1 MTINQSLRPGHDP
14 FVMAKHRF
22 GRIQTMDNL
31 TRPSS
36 AAEARRRHWRRD
48 TVELSAVFVAV
59 AVADLIANVVVHGH
73 DGPVLLIASALAL
86 MATAAWHS
94 WWSHRHPHA
103 PPGPAPGDI
112 ASTSGADTGAPHS
125 SAPHGSGEPGGAP
138 VSALPPQEQAL
149 WRIRTTVPDA
159 PGSLAALCRGLADL
173 PVNIIS
179 MQAHPLAEVTVD
191 EFVVQASAQTPAH
204 EISRAVVAAGGTE
217 VWLERA
223 DAHDL
228 VDVPTRILNLATR
241 TALDAAELPLA
252 LRQLFG
258 RCTIRSVPGEIA
270 EDDLDGSTMRLRDP
284 SGGVLLVTRDEPPF
298 TPTEFARARAL
309 IELDAQLGPRVPDTR
324 DLLTLPAGNEL
335 TVRRADPSDREGALA
350 LHERCSTRTLLLR
363 YHGPVGDADRYLGHL
378 LEPRYGQTLTVEAAD
393 GELVAL
399 AHLMWDDGSAEIAVL
414 VEDLWQ
420 RRGLGAELVR
430 RLAALARDAG
440 ITEVY
445 AVTKASNTAMV
456 ATLRRLGVPLDY
468 QVEEGTLVIT
478 AHLAPEPVSSRH

>member
-1 MTINQSLRPGHDP
+1 
-14 FVMAKHRF
+14 
-22 GRIQTMDNL
+22 MDKL
-31 TRPSS
+31 TRHAS
-36 AAEARRRHWRRD
+36 ASARSDTRRQHWRRE
-48 TVELSAVFVAV
+48 TVELASVFVAV
-59 AVADLIANVVVHGH
+59 ALADLIANVVVHGH
-73 DGPVLLIASALAL
+73 DGPFLLIASALAL
-86 MATAAWHS
+86 MATAAWHG

-112 ASTSGADTGAPHS
+112 VSS
-125 SAPHGSGEPGGAP
+125 SAGEPGAAALP
-138 VSALPPQEQAL
+138 SPLPPQDRAL
-149 WRIRTTVPDA
+149 WRIRATVTDA
-159 PGSLAALCRGLADL
+159 PGSLAALCRALADL

-179 MQAHPLAEVTVD
+179 MQAHPLADVTID
-191 EFVVQASAQTPAH
+191 EFVVQAHADTPAQD
-204 EISRAVVAAGGTE
+204 ISRAVVAAGGTE

-258 RCTIRSVPGEIA
+258 RCTIRSLPAEID

-284 SGGVLLVTRDEPPF
+284 SGGVLVVTRDEPPF

-309 IELDAQLGPRVPDTR
+309 IELDGQLGPRVPDTR

-335 TVRRADPSDREGALA
+335 TVRRADPSDRQAALA
-350 LHERCSTRTLLLR
+350 LHERCSTRTLRLR
-363 YHGPVGDADRYLGHL
+363 YHGPVGDADRYIGHL
-378 LEPRYGQTLTVEAAD
+378 LEPRYGQTLTVETGD
-393 GELVAL
+393 GDLVAL

-414 VEDLWQ
+414 VEDAWQ

-430 RLAALARDAG
+430 RLAELARDAG
-440 ITEVY
+440 IGEVY
-445 AVTKASNTAMV
+445 AVTTSSNTGMV

-468 QVEEGTLVIT
+468 QVEEATLVIT
-478 AHLAPEPVSSRH
+478 AHLAPEPAATRR

>member
-1 MTINQSLRPGHDP
+1 MDQLTSHTSTVSQTADAS
-14 FVMAKHRF
+14 AK
-22 GRIQTMDNL
+22 
-31 TRPSS
+31 
-36 AAEARRRHWRRD
+36 AAARRRQHWRRD
-48 TVELSAVFVAV
+48 TVELAAVFVAV
-59 AVADLIANVVVHGH
+59 ALADLIANVVVHGH
-73 DGPVLLIASALAL
+73 DGPVLLVVSALAL

-112 ASTSGADTGAPHS
+112 VSGSSGRTASGPAVP
-125 SAPHGSGEPGGAP
+125 P
-138 VSALPPQEQAL
+138 LPPQEQAL

-159 PGSLAALCRGLADL
+159 PGSLAALCRALADL
-173 PVNIIS
+173 PVNIVS
-179 MQAHPLAEVTVD
+179 MQAHPLAEVTID
-191 EFVVQASAQTPAH
+191 EFVVQAGADLPAP
-204 EISRAVVAAGGTE
+204 EISRTVVAAGGTE

-258 RCTIRSVPGEIA
+258 RCTIRSLPTEIT

-284 SGGVLLVTRDEPPF
+284 SGGVLVVTRDQPPF

-324 DLLTLPAGNEL
+324 DLLTLPAGTEL
-335 TVRRADPSDREGALA
+335 TVRRADPSDRQAALA
-350 LHERCSTRTLLLR
+350 LHERCSTRTLRLR
-363 YHGPVGDADRYLGHL
+363 YHGPVGDADRYIGHL
-378 LEPRYGQTLTVEAAD
+378 LEPRYGQTLTVETAD
-393 GELVAL
+393 GDLVAL

-414 VEDLWQ
+414 VEDRWQ

-430 RLAALARDAG
+430 RLAGLAGDAG
-440 ITEVY
+440 IDEVY
-445 AVTKASNTAMV
+445 AVTTSSNTGMV

-478 AHLAPEPVSSRH
+478 AHLAPEPAATRR

>member
-1 MTINQSLRPGHDP
+1 
-14 FVMAKHRF
+14 
-22 GRIQTMDNL
+22 MDNL
-31 TRPSS
+31 TDRTS
-36 AAEARRRHWRRD
+36 ASAARRRHWRRD

-112 ASTSGADTGAPHS
+112 RSGSDDH
-125 SAPHGSGEPGGAP
+125 PGP

-173 PVNIIS
+173 PVNIVS

-191 EFVVQASAQTPAH
+191 EFVVQARAQTPAQ

-258 RCTIRSVPGEIA
+258 RCTIRSLPGELA

-284 SGGVLLVTRDEPPF
+284 SGGVLLVTRDQPPF

-309 IELDAQLGPRVPDTR
+309 IELDAQLGPRVPDSR

-335 TVRRADPSDREGALA
+335 TVRRADPSDREAALA
-350 LHERCSTRTLLLR
+350 LHERCSTRTLRLR

-378 LEPRYGQTLTVEAAD
+378 LEPRYGQTLTVESAD

-440 ITEVY
+440 MTEVY
-445 AVTKASNTAMV
+445 AVTTASNTAMV
-456 ATLRRLGVPLDY
+456 AALRRLGVPLDY
-468 QVEEGTLVIT
+468 QVEDGTLVIT
-478 AHLAPEPVSSRH
+478 AHLAHEPAASRH

>member
-14 FVMAKHRF
+14 FVTAKHRF
-22 GRIQTMDNL
+22 GKIRSMDNL
-31 TRPSS
+31 TSHTS
-36 AAEARRRHWRRD
+36 ASDARRRHWRRE

-86 MATAAWHS
+86 MATAAWHG

-112 ASTSGADTGAPHS
+112 RSDSD
-125 SAPHGSGEPGGAP
+125 GEP

-149 WRIRTTVPDA
+149 WRIRATVPDA
-159 PGSLAALCRGLADL
+159 PGSLAALCRALADL

-191 EFVVQASAQTPAH
+191 EFVVQASAQTPAQ

-258 RCTIRSVPGEIA
+258 RCTIRSLPTEIA

-309 IELDAQLGPRVPDTR
+309 IELDAQLGPRVPDAR

-335 TVRRADPSDREGALA
+335 TVRRADPSDKQAALA
-350 LHERCSTRTLLLR
+350 LHERCSTRTLRLR
-363 YHGPVGDADRYLGHL
+363 YHGPVGDADHYLGHL

-430 RLAALARDAG
+430 RLAQLARDAG
-440 ITEVY
+440 IAEVY
-445 AVTKASNTAMV
+445 AVTTASNTGMV

-468 QVEEGTLVIT
+468 QVEEGTLVVT
-478 AHLAPEPVSSRH
+478 AHLAPEPAASRR

>member
-1 MTINQSLRPGHDP
+1 MTDHSSPVTAHS
-14 FVMAKHRF
+14 AHRV
-22 GRIQTMDNL
+22 
-31 TRPSS
+31 
-36 AAEARRRHWRRD
+36 AEARRRHWRRD
-48 TVELSAVFVAV
+48 TVELSAVFVA
-59 AVADLIANVVVHGH
+59 AALADLIGNVVAHGH
-73 DGPVLLIASALAL
+73 DGPELLIVSALAL
-86 MATAAWHS
+86 IATAAWHG
-94 WWSHRHPHA
+94 WWTHRHPHA

-112 ASTSGADTGAPHS
+112 LS
-125 SAPHGSGEPGGAP
+125 SSDGESL
-138 VSALPPQEQAL
+138 SALPPQEQAL
-149 WRIRTTVPDA
+149 WRIRATVPDA
-159 PGSLAALCRGLADL
+159 PGSLAALCRGLADI
-173 PVNIIS
+173 PVNIVS

-191 EFVVQASAQTPAH
+191 EFVVQARVDTPAQ
-204 EISRAVVAAGGTE
+204 EISRAVVSAGGTE

-258 RCTIRSVPGEIA
+258 RCTIRSLPGEIA
-270 EDDLDGSTMRLRDP
+270 EDDLDGSAMRLRDP
-284 SGGVLLVTRDEPPF
+284 SGGTLLVTRDEPPF

-324 DLLTLPAGNEL
+324 DLLTLAAGNEL
-335 TVRRADPSDREGALA
+335 TVRRADPSDRQAALA
-350 LHERCSTRTLLLR
+350 LHERCSTRTLRLR

-378 LEPRYGQTLTVEAAD
+378 LEPRYGQTLTVESAD

-414 VEDLWQ
+414 VEDGWQ

-430 RLAALARDAG
+430 RLAALAGEAG

-445 AVTKASNTAMV
+445 AVTTASNTGMV

-468 QVEEGTLVIT
+468 QVENGTLVVT
-478 AHLAPEPVSSRH
+478 AHLAPEPATSRR

>member
-1 MTINQSLRPGHDP
+1 MI
-14 FVMAKHRF
+14 AKHRF
-22 GRIQTMDNL
+22 GSIRSMDNL
-31 TRPSS
+31 TQHNSTTARV
-36 AAEARRRHWRRD
+36 ATEATQARRRHWRRD
-48 TVELSAVFVAV
+48 TVELSAVFVAA
-59 AVADLIANVVVHGH
+59 AVADLVGNVVGHGH
-73 DGPVLLIASALAL
+73 DGPELLFVSALAL

-112 ASTSGADTGAPHS
+112 VSSSGTEGAEGNGPL
-125 SAPHGSGEPGGAP
+125 
-138 VSALPPQEQAL
+138 SALPPQEQAL

-159 PGSLAALCRGLADL
+159 PGSLAALCRGLADI
-173 PVNIIS
+173 PVNIVS

-191 EFVVQASAQTPAH
+191 EFVVQARAGTRAQ

-217 VWLERA
+217 VWLEQA

-258 RCTIRSVPGEIA
+258 RCTIRSLPGEIA

-284 SGGVLLVTRDEPPF
+284 SGGTLLVTRDEPPF

-309 IELDAQLGPRVPDTR
+309 IELDAQLGPRVPDAR

-335 TVRRADPSDREGALA
+335 TVRRADPSDRAAALA
-350 LHERCSTRTLLLR
+350 LHERCSTRTLRLR

-445 AVTKASNTAMV
+445 AVTTASNTAMV

-468 QVEEGTLVIT
+468 QVENGTLVIT
-478 AHLAPEPVSSRH
+478 AHLAPEPVVSRH

>member
-1 MTINQSLRPGHDP
+1 MTDP
-14 FVMAKHRF
+14 TSPATARSAA
-22 GRIQTMDNL
+22 R
-31 TRPSS
+31 

-48 TVELSAVFVAV
+48 TVELSAVFVA
-59 AVADLIANVVVHGH
+59 AALADLIGNVVVHGH
-73 DGPVLLIASALAL
+73 DGPELLIVSALAL
-86 MATAAWHS
+86 LATAAWHG
-94 WWSHRHPHA
+94 WWTHRHPHA

-112 ASTSGADTGAPHS
+112 L
-125 SAPHGSGEPGGAP
+125 SAAATEPL
-138 VSALPPQEQAL
+138 SALPPQEQAL
-149 WRIRTTVPDA
+149 WRIRATVPDA
-159 PGSLAALCRGLADL
+159 PGSLAALCRGLADI
-173 PVNIIS
+173 PVNIVS

-191 EFVVQASAQTPAH
+191 EFVVQARVGTPAQ

-258 RCTIRSVPGEIA
+258 RCTIRSLPGEIA
-270 EDDLDGSTMRLRDP
+270 EDALDGSAMRLRDP
-284 SGGVLLVTRDEPPF
+284 SGGTLLVSRDEPPF

-324 DLLTLPAGNEL
+324 DLLTLAAGNEL
-335 TVRRADPSDREGALA
+335 TVRRADPSDKRAALA
-350 LHERCSTRTLLLR
+350 LHERCSTRTLRLR

-378 LEPRYGQTLTVEAAD
+378 LEPRYGQTLTVEGPD

-414 VEDLWQ
+414 VEDHWQ

-430 RLAALARDAG
+430 RLAALAGEAG

-445 AVTKASNTAMV
+445 AVTTASNTGMV
-456 ATLRRLGVPLDY
+456 AALRRLGVPLDY
-468 QVEEGTLVIT
+468 QVENGTLVVT
-478 AHLAPEPVSSRH
+478 AHLAPEPAASRH

>member
-1 MTINQSLRPGHDP
+1 
-14 FVMAKHRF
+14 
-22 GRIQTMDNL
+22 MDKL
-31 TRPSS
+31 TRY
-36 AAEARRRHWRRD
+36 ARTRSHWRRD
-48 TVELSAVFVAV
+48 TVELAAVFMAV

-73 DGPVLLIASALAL
+73 DGPVLLVASALAL

-112 ASTSGADTGAPHS
+112 VSASDAERAGPADPQAESP
-125 SAPHGSGEPGGAP
+125 A
-138 VSALPPQEQAL
+138 ALPPQEQAL
-149 WRIRTTVPDA
+149 WRIRTTVADA

-179 MQAHPLAEVTVD
+179 MQAHPLAEDTVD
-191 EFVVQASAQTPAH
+191 EFVVQARIGTSAQ
-204 EISRAVVAAGGTE
+204 EITRAVVAAGGTE

-258 RCTIRSVPGEIA
+258 RCSIRSLPAEIE
-270 EDDLDGSTMRLRDP
+270 EDQLDGSTMRLRDP
-284 SGGVLLVTRDEPPF
+284 SGGVLVITRDEPRF

-309 IELDAQLGPRVPDTR
+309 IELDAQLGPRVPTTR
-324 DLLTLPAGNEL
+324 DLLTLPAGSEL
-335 TVRRADPSDREGALA
+335 TVRRADPSDQQAALA
-350 LHERCSTRTLLLR
+350 MHERCGTRTLRQR

-378 LEPRYGQTLTVEAAD
+378 LEPRYGQTLSVETAD

-399 AHLMWDDGSAEIAVL
+399 GHLMWDDDTAEIAVL
-414 VEDLWQ
+414 VEDAWQ

-430 RLAALARDAG
+430 RLTDLARDAG
-440 ITEVY
+440 VGTVY
-445 AVTKASNTAMV
+445 AVTTASNTGMI

-478 AHLAPEPVSSRH
+478 AHLVPEAVTTRP

>member
-1 MTINQSLRPGHDP
+1 MTDP
-14 FVMAKHRF
+14 ASPDTTPSAK
-22 GRIQTMDNL
+22 
-31 TRPSS
+31 

-48 TVELSAVFVAV
+48 TVELSAVFVA
-59 AVADLIANVVVHGH
+59 AALADLVGNVVVHGH
-73 DGPVLLIASALAL
+73 DGPELLIASALAL
-86 MATAAWHS
+86 IATAAWHG
-94 WWSHRHPHA
+94 WWTHRHPHT

-112 ASTSGADTGAPHS
+112 LS
-125 SAPHGSGEPGGAP
+125 SSDGEPL
-138 VSALPPQEQAL
+138 SALPPQEQAL
-149 WRIRTTVPDA
+149 WRIRATVPDA
-159 PGSLAALCRGLADL
+159 PGSLAALCRGLADI
-173 PVNIIS
+173 PVNIVS

-191 EFVVQASAQTPAH
+191 EFVVQARAQTPAQ

-258 RCTIRSVPGEIA
+258 RCTIRSLPGEIA
-270 EDDLDGSTMRLRDP
+270 EDDLDGSAMRLRDP
-284 SGGVLLVTRDEPPF
+284 SGGTLLVTRDELPF

-324 DLLTLPAGNEL
+324 DLLTLAAGNEL
-335 TVRRADPSDREGALA
+335 TVRRADPSDRAAALA
-350 LHERCSTRTLLLR
+350 LHERCSTRTLRLR

-378 LEPRYGQTLTVEAAD
+378 LEPRYGQTLTVESAD

-414 VEDLWQ
+414 VEDRWQ

-430 RLAALARDAG
+430 RLAVLAGEAG

-445 AVTKASNTAMV
+445 AVTTASNTGMV

-468 QVEEGTLVIT
+468 QIENGTLVVT
-478 AHLAPEPVSSRH
+478 AHLAPEPAASRR